1 MFEEILSHY
10 NISSRAAVEA
20 FGTGLINSTW
30 LVTVEEEN
38 YILQKI
44 NQNVFKEPEN
54 ISDNMDLLD
63 RYLRENH
70 TGYFFVAPL
79 KTKKGKNMVHES
91 SGEYY
96 RLFSFV
102 KNSKTFTVV
111 QTPEQA
117 FEAARQFGLFTHVL
131 NGLPLGKLKIT
142 LPDFHDL
149 SDRYRQFGQACNFGN
164 LSRIKEAKNEID
176 FLRDNVDIVTTYEK
190 IRSSPSFRQR
200 VTHHDTKISNVLF
213 DRDDKSICVIDLD
226 TVMPGYFISDV
237 GDMLR
242 TYLSPVSEEEQDFL
256 KIEVREEYFKAILD
270 GYLSQMVTELNEAEI
285 NHFVYAG
292 KFMSY
297 MQAIRFLTD
306 HLKDDCYYGASYEG
320 HNYVRAKNQLT
331 LLKRLQERENALNK
345 FVQKFLPL
353 SKI

>member
-1 MFEEILSHY
+1 MRMYFMLEEILSHY
-10 NISSRAAVEA
+10 NISLNAVIEP
-20 FGTGLINSTW
+20 FGSGLINRTW
-30 LVTVEEEN
+30 VVKVEEEN

-54 ISDNMDLLD
+54 ISDNIDLIH
-63 RYLRENH
+63 RYLQKKRLD
-70 TGYFFVAPL
+70 YFFVAPL
-79 KTKKGKNMVHES
+79 KTKDGKNMVHDY

-96 RLFSFV
+96 RLFPFV
-102 KNSKTFTVV
+102 KNSKTFNVV

-117 FEAARQFGLFTHVL
+117 FEAARQFGLFTYVL
-131 NGLPLGKLKIT
+131 NGLPLEKLKIT
-142 LPDFHDL
+142 LPGFHDL
-149 SDRYRQFGQACNFGN
+149 SDRYRQFEKACNFGN
-164 LSRIKEAKNEID
+164 LSRIKEAKNEIE

-190 IRSSPSFRQR
+190 IKSSSFFVQR

-213 DRDDKSICVIDLD
+213 DKDDKSICVIDLD
-226 TVMPGYFISDV
+226 TVMSGYFISDV

-256 KIEVREEYFKAILD
+256 KIDIREEYFKAILD
-270 GYLSQMVTELNEAEI
+270 GYLSQLVTELNEVEI

-297 MQAIRFLTD
+297 MQAIRFITD
-306 HLKDDCYYGASYEG
+306 HLKDDCYYGASYKG

-331 LLKRLQERENALNK
+331 LLKRLQEKENVLSELVLK
-345 FVQKFLPL
+345 F
-353 SKI
+353 